1 MMKYWHSLRV
11 GTFLAYRGIL
21 RGNRY
26 VAVLIVTILTLIFL
40 NLVAVGGLLLGL
52 IKGSET
58 GYIKTYAGTL
68 LVQPLRSEKYLQDAD
83 KLIDFAK
90 TLPGFLAY
98 SPRLQSGGKLE
109 KDFRSRQK
117 GSEGNSISAT
127 ILGVDPV
134 LESETTNMPTKV
146 IEGRFLR
153 PGERD
158 AIVLGSILA
167 GRGATIAI
175 GESLQEVY
183 VGDKLLLTL
192 GSGARKEYTL
202 VGITKSKNNLRNL
215 QAIVSLDDMR
225 DIMNIRDDRLSEIAI
240 KTDDPLNPAKF
251 KEYFVNAGYDRLNLL
266 KTWDEGLGTAIKDI
280 NDSFGLIG
288 NIVGGI
294 GLMVGGITIFIL
306 IFVNAVS
313 KRRFI
318 GVLKASGISGSSV
331 IISYMIQG
339 VFYTAVGVV
348 IGMVVLYGFLVPFVD
363 QNPINFPFADG
374 ILYVST
380 DYALVRIVIL
390 FVVSIVS
397 GFVPAYLI
405 VKENTLNAIL
415 GR

>member
-1 MMKYWHSLRV
+1 
-11 GTFLAYRGIL
+11 
-21 RGNRY
+21 
-26 VAVLIVTILTLIFL
+26 
-40 NLVAVGGLLLGL
+40 
-52 IKGSET
+52 
-58 GYIKTYAGTL
+58 
-68 LVQPLRSEKYLQDAD
+68 LVQPLRSEKYIQDSE
-83 KLIDFAK
+83 KLIDFAR

-98 SPRLQSGGKLE
+98 SPRLQTGGKLE

-134 LESETTNMPTKV
+134 LESETTNMTTKV
-146 IEGRFLR
+146 IEGRFLQ

-158 AIVLGSILA
+158 GIVLGSILA

-192 GSGARKEYTL
+192 GNGVRKEYTL

-215 QAIVSLDDMR
+215 QAIVSLDEMR

-240 KTDDPLNPAKF
+240 KTNDPLNPAQF
-251 KEYFVNAGYDRLNLL
+251 KAYFVNAGYDRLNLL

-280 NDSFGLIG
+280 NDSFSLIG

-339 VFYTAVGVV
+339 VFYTAVGVAIGLV
-348 IGMVVLYGFLVPFVD
+348 ILYGFLVPYVD

-374 ILYVST
+374 ILYVSNE
-380 DYALVRIVIL
+380 YALVRIVIL
-390 FVVSIVS
+390 FAVSTVS

>member
-1 MMKYWHSLRV
+1 MKYWHSLRV
-11 GTFLAYRGIL
+11 GIFLAYRGIL
-21 RGNRY
+21 RSNRY

-58 GYIKTYAGTL
+58 GYIKTYSGTL
-68 LVQPLRSEKYLQDAD
+68 LAQPLRTEKFLQDAD

-90 TLPGFLAY
+90 TLPGFLSYA
-98 SPRLQSGGKLE
+98 PRLQTGGKLE

-127 ILGVDPV
+127 ILGIDPV
-134 LESETTNMPTKV
+134 LEGQTTNMANKV
-146 IEGRFLR
+146 LEGRFLY

-202 VGITKSKNNLRNL
+202 VGIVKSKNNLRNL
-215 QAIVSLDDMR
+215 QAIISLDEMR
-225 DIMNIRDDRLSEIAI
+225 DIMNIRDYRLSEIAF
-240 KTDDPLNPAKF
+240 KTDDPLNPMKF
-251 KEYFVNAGYDRLNLL
+251 KDYFVNAGYDRINLL
-266 KTWDEGLGTAIKDI
+266 KTWDEGIGTAVKDI

-318 GVLKASGISGSSV
+318 GVLKASGISGGSV
-331 IISYMIQG
+331 IVSYMIQG
-339 VFYTAVGVV
+339 VFYTAVAVV
-348 IGMVVLYGFLVPFVD
+348 IGMTTLYGFLVPFVD
-363 QNPINFPFADG
+363 QNPIDFPFADG
-374 ILYVST
+374 ILYVSAE
-380 DYALVRIVIL
+380 YAIVRIVIL
-390 FVVSIVS
+390 FAVSIVS